1 MPFLSLIKGFIPYV
15 GHAFIKPG
23 EQKIKSCATY
33 VNDPTATDKSF
44 GAENFKNVKLAEN
57 ETNDSGF

>member
-1 MPFLSLIKGFIPYV
+1 M